1 MNNLNVFCNTFYLTL
16 NNVKRI
22 DNLDN
27 NKFKTNDFSL

>member
-1 MNNLNVFCNTFYLTL
+1 MFCNTFYLTL